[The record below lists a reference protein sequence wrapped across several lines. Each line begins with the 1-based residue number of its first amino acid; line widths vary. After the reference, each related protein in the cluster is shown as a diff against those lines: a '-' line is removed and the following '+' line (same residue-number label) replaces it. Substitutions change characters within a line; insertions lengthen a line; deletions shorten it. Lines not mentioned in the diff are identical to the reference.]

1 MITFAVNHK
10 MHFLFSGTTGTGKTV
25 NITNQL
31 NKNYYNEIYTNLST
45 AFSGQTTA
53 NQIQAIIEAKVC
65 VRRRKGYY
73 GPEEGKQFIVIFI
86 DDLNMPN
93 KEIYGA

>member
-1 MITFAVNHK
+1 M
-10 MHFLFSGTTGTGKTV
+10 
-25 NITNQL
+25 
-31 NKNYYNEIYTNLST
+31 
-45 AFSGQTTA
+45 
-53 NQIQAIIEAKVC
+53 QAIIEAKVC

-93 KEIYGA
+93 KEVYGA